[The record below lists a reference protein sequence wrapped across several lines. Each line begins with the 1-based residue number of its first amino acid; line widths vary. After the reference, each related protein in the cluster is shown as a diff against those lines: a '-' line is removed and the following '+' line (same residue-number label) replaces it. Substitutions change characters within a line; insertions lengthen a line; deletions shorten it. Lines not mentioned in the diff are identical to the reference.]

1 MNDLAP
7 PPSAIEIEKELV
19 GIAILEPDN
28 VLPEALKSL
37 DMESFMHPA
46 CRAAWFHMV
55 RLYET
60 GKPITLATITAEIH
74 AAGDLEKVG
83 GAMELSELL
92 DSAAPAHT
100 ITPHHCE
107 RLVAMRQRRQLL
119 RVAAQ
124 LEARARDL
132 GTDPHAVMQET
143 QGGLIDIIGHGSRSA
158 RPMREISFDVIRDL
172 EQAYKSRGRVT
183 RGIATGF
190 ADLDRQLMGVR
201 PKYFY
206 VIGARPSMGKSTLLV
221 NMAENMA
228 LAGHSVLLFTLEMPD
243 LDIGTRMIV
252 GGASVDLQKSR
263 SGQFAAAD
271 LSRIRARANSLASA
285 PMYVDDTPGL
295 SIADIR
301 ARARVHHQRHGVK
314 AVFVDYLQLI
324 KGTSKRAEQS
334 RYLEIGEVCKGL
346 KQLAMELD
354 IAVLTAAQL
363 GRQADERR
371 DHRPMLSD
379 LRESGDIEQDAD
391 VIALLR
397 RPGYYREKE
406 AAKGKG
412 KKGDDLNGW
421 AGDDEDAEPDN
432 IAYLD
437 IAKHRNGPVGECK
450 LVFES
455 HFTRFRDPEGTKLY
469 G

>member
-1 MNDLAP
+1 
-7 PPSAIEIEKELV
+7 
-19 GIAILEPDN
+19 
-28 VLPEALKSL
+28 
-37 DMESFMHPA
+37 
-46 CRAAWFHMV
+46 
-55 RLYET
+55 
-60 GKPITLATITAEIH
+60 
-74 AAGDLEKVG
+74 
-83 GAMELSELL
+83 
-92 DSAAPAHT
+92 
-100 ITPHHCE
+100 
-107 RLVAMRQRRQLL
+107 
-119 RVAAQ
+119 
-124 LEARARDL
+124 
-132 GTDPHAVMQET
+132 
-143 QGGLIDIIGHGSRSA
+143 
-158 RPMREISFDVIRDL
+158 MREISLDVIRDL
-172 EQAYKSRGRVT
+172 ELAHRNRGKVT

-228 LAGHSVLLFTLEMPD
+228 LGGHGVLLFTLEMPD

-263 SGQFAAAD
+263 NGMFGGTE
-271 LSRIRARANSLASA
+271 LTRIRDRAKALSGS

-295 SIADIR
+295 TIADIR
-301 ARARVHHQRHGVK
+301 ARSRVHHQKHGVK
-314 AVFVDYLQLI
+314 AIFVDYLQLI

-346 KQLAMELD
+346 KQLAMELNV
-354 IAVLTAAQL
+354 AVLTAAQL

-406 AAKGKG
+406 AAKAKGG
-412 KKGDDLNGW
+412 KKSATDDISGWDGGDG
-421 AGDDEDAEPDN
+421 DAEPDN

-450 LVFES
+450 LIFES
-455 HFTRFRDPEGTKLY
+455 HFTRFKDPEGTKLY
-469 G
+469 GT